1 MSDSDRILNFG
12 AGPGVLPEPVL
23 LAAQRDL
30 WNVAASGIGIAE
42 HSHRGKVFDAVIAE
56 AERECR
62 DLASIGDEYDVLF
75 LQGGASLQF
84 AMVPMNFLPQDGTAD
99 YLVTGVWS
107 EKAVKEASI
116 FGKVHEAAS
125 SKDRNHCYIPSPDA
139 IRYSGTPAY
148 VHFTSNNTIYGT
160 QWRSE
165 PVPPAGIPLIC
176 DASSD
181 IFSRPIEIPRYGLIY
196 AGAQKNLGPSGVTLV
211 IIRKDLVEKGPKT
224 LPTMLQYRTFAK
236 EKSLYNTPPTFGVYM
251 MGQVFRWI
259 REQGGLAAMEQLNE
273 EKARILYDYLDQ
285 SRVFRGTADPEARSR
300 MNVCFRALSEEQE
313 KAFLAEAA
321 RRGFEGLKGHR
332 AIGGI
337 RASIYNAMPKS
348 GCEALVSF
356 MREFEKANPGG

>member
-1 MSDSDRILNFG
+1 MSDRIFNFG

-23 LAAQRDL
+23 HAAQRDL
-30 WNVAASGIGIAE
+30 WNVASSGIGIAE

-56 AERECR
+56 AEQECR
-62 DLASIGDEYDVLF
+62 DLASIGDDYHVLF

-84 AMVPMNFLPQDGTAD
+84 AMVPMNLLPEGATAD

-107 EKAVKEASI
+107 EKAVKEAGI

-139 IRYSGTPAY
+139 IRYSEKPVY

-160 QWRSE
+160 QWRAE
-165 PVPPAGIPLIC
+165 PVPPRGVPLIC

-181 IFSRPIEIPRYGLIY
+181 IFSRPIDVSRYGLIY

-211 IIRKDLVEKGPKT
+211 IIHKDLVEKGPKT

-236 EKSLYNTPPTFGVYM
+236 DKSLYNTPPTFGVYM

-259 REQGGLAAMEQLNE
+259 REQGGLAAMAKINE
-273 EKARILYDYLDQ
+273 EKAQILYDYLDQ
-285 SRVFRGTADPEARSR
+285 SRTFRGTADPEARSR
-300 MNVCFRALSEEQE
+300 MNVCFRAGSEEQE

-337 RASIYNAMPKS
+337 RASIYNAMPKA
-348 GCEALVSF
+348 GVEALVAF
-356 MREFEKANPGG
+356 MREFEKANPAG

>member
-1 MSDSDRILNFG
+1 MSDRIFNFG

-23 LAAQRDL
+23 HAAQRDL
-30 WNVAASGIGIAE
+30 WNVASSGIGIAE
-42 HSHRGKVFDAVIAE
+42 HSHRGKVFDAIIEE

-62 DLASIGDEYDVLF
+62 ELGSIGDEYDVLF

-84 AMVPMNFLPQDGTAD
+84 AMVPMNFLPQGGTAD

-107 EKAVKEASI
+107 EKAVKEASL
-116 FGKVHEAAS
+116 FGTVHEAGS
-125 SKDRNHCYIPSPDA
+125 SKDRNHCYIPPADS
-139 IRYSGTPAY
+139 IHYSASPAY

-160 QWRSE
+160 QWRTE
-165 PVPPAGIPLIC
+165 PVPPAGAPLIC

-181 IFSRPIEIPRYGLIY
+181 IFSRPIDISRYGLIY

-211 IIRKDLVEKGPKT
+211 IIRKGLVEKGPKSV
-224 LPTMLQYRTFAK
+224 PTMLQYRTFAK

-259 REQGGLAAMEQLNE
+259 REQGGLAAMAELNE
-273 EKARILYDYLDQ
+273 DKARVLYDYLDS
-285 SRVFRGTADPEARSR
+285 SRTFRGTADIEARSR
-300 MNVCFRALSEEQE
+300 MNVCFRAATEELE
-313 KAFLAEAA
+313 TAFLAEAA

-337 RASIYNAMPKS
+337 RASIYNAMPRS

-356 MREFEKANPGG
+356 MREFEDAHPGR

>member
-1 MSDSDRILNFG
+1 MNDRIFNFG

-23 LAAQRDL
+23 HAAQRDL
-30 WNVAASGIGIAE
+30 WNVASSGIGIAE
-42 HSHRGKVFDAVIAE
+42 HSHRGKVFDAIIEE

-62 DLASIGDEYDVLF
+62 ELGSIGDEYDVLF

-84 AMVPMNFLPQDGTAD
+84 AMVPMNFLPKGGTAD
-99 YLVTGVWS
+99 YIVTGVWS
-107 EKAVKEASI
+107 EKAVKEASL
-116 FGKVHEAAS
+116 FGTVHEAAS
-125 SKDRNHCYIPSPDA
+125 SKDRNHCYIPPADA
-139 IRYSGTPAY
+139 IHYSPSPAY

-160 QWRSE
+160 QWRTE
-165 PVPPAGIPLIC
+165 PVPPAGVPLMC

-181 IFSRPIEIPRYGLIY
+181 IFSRPIDISRYGLIY

-224 LPTMLQYRTFAK
+224 VPTMLQYRTFAK

-259 REQGGLAAMEQLNE
+259 REQGGLAAMAELNE
-273 EKARILYDYLDQ
+273 DKARVLYDYLDG
-285 SRVFRGTADPEARSR
+285 SRLFRGTADPEARSR
-300 MNVCFRALSEEQE
+300 MNVCFRATTEELE
-313 KAFLAEAA
+313 KEFLAEAG

-356 MREFEKANPGG
+356 MREFEKAHPGR